1 MSPQYLTPG
10 VYVEELPSTG
20 MPIQGVATSVAAFI
34 GFTEKGPVGEPKLV
48 TNWDQFTKTYGGFL
62 PGAYLPLSVYG
73 YFNNG
78 GSQAYIIRANNERV
92 LGQAALPARGKP
104 EQQALK
110 FTALKGGPEA
120 QGLKVEI
127 ADAAASSD
135 GNSQT
140 RKGGRTTRTFDANA
154 PTGENAPAG
163 DNQPAPAA
171 ESQASGTA
179 TVSDDTFN
187 VTIRPAKGDP
197 EVYENVSV
205 KPGPNNVATKINA
218 ASKLVYV
225 EQLPVDTR
233 LAVADRK
240 PAPASYE
247 LPAMETVSPDDFQG
261 DATKRVGLEGLE
273 AVDDVTMVCCPDL
286 MSAYVQG
293 LINEQGVINVQ
304 RAIIDHCER
313 MADRMAILDTPPH
326 LDAQAARTWRM
337 ETTNFDSKF
346 ATMYYPWI
354 KVADPAN
361 PNNVVDMPPSGHM
374 AGIWARTDTE
384 RGVHKAPANE
394 VVRGAVGLELQ
405 LTQGE
410 QAILNPN
417 GVNCIRTFPGQGIRV
432 WGART
437 LSTVDSSW
445 RYINVRR
452 LFNYMEKSIGQGT
465 AWAVFEPNDLDL
477 WQRLK
482 RNINAFMRGL
492 WNEGALFGATPDQAF
507 YVKCD
512 ETTNTPDQIDAGMV
526 VVEIGACPVKPAEFV
541 VIRFQQLPT
550 GWQSG
555 E

>member
-48 TNWDQFTKTYGGFL
+48 TSWDQFTKTYGGFL
-62 PGAYLPLSVYG
+62 PGAYMPLSVYG

-140 RKGGRTTRTFDANA
+140 RKGGRTTRTFDASA
-154 PTGENAPAG
+154 PAGENAPAG

-179 TVSDDTFN
+179 TISDDTFN

-465 AWAVFEPNDLDL
+465 SWAVFEPNDLDL